1 MQRIMSLIQRDP
13 VTAWL
18 LVVVA
23 ICAGCGKKN
32 NNINVTG
39 SVVRNGQPLA
49 VSKNGYVQVTIQPDI
64 DPGKAFTPRLGECDK
79 TTGKFEIRDVPAGRY
94 KVGIQQFDP
103 DPTTD
108 KLKGAFYV
116 ETGKIVR
123 DLDGK
128 TPLDID
134 LDKP

>member
-1 MQRIMSLIQRDP
+1 MILFRLDAAA
-13 VTAWL
+13 AWL

-23 ICAGCGKKN
+23 ICVGCGKKDS
-32 NNINVTG
+32 NITVTG
-39 SVVRNGQPLA
+39 SVVRDGKPLS
-49 VSKNGYVQVTIQPDI
+49 VSKNGYVQVTIQPDV
-64 DPGKAFTPRLGECDK
+64 DPGKAFTPRLAECDK
-79 TTGKFEIRDVPAGRY
+79 VTGKFEIPDVPAGKY

-116 ETGKIVR
+116 ETSKIVR

-134 LDKP
+134 LAKP

>member
-1 MQRIMSLIQRDP
+1 MSLICRDAAA
-13 VTAWL
+13 AWL
-18 LVVVA
+18 LVAVA
-23 ICAGCGKKN
+23 VCVGCGKKDS
-32 NNINVTG
+32 NITVTG
-39 SVVRNGQPLA
+39 SVVRDGKPLS
-49 VSKNGYVQVTIQPDI
+49 VSKNGYVQVTIQPDV
-64 DPGKAFTPRLGECDK
+64 DPGKAFTPRLAECDK
-79 TTGKFEIRDVPAGRY
+79 ATGKFEIRDIPPGKY

-116 ETGKIVR
+116 DTSKIVR

-134 LDKP
+134 LAKPE

>member
-1 MQRIMSLIQRDP
+1 MNFFRRH
-13 VTAWL
+13 VAATW
-18 LVVVA
+18 LVVAVTVFV
-23 ICAGCGKKN
+23 GCGKK
-32 NNINVTG
+32 INTVTVTG
-39 SVVRNGQPLA
+39 SVVRNGQPLPL
-49 VSKNGYVQVTIQPDI
+49 SKNGYVQVTVQPDV
-64 DPGKAFTPRLGECDK
+64 DPDKAFTPRIAECDK
-79 TTGKFEIRDVPAGRY
+79 ATGKFEIRDLPAGKY

-116 ETGKIVR
+116 DTSKIIR

-134 LDKP
+134 LAKPQ